1 MLYIIAVEW
10 DPITKKI
17 TRSNSKDT
25 EVEAQ
30 ELVELLISRGLIN
43 TFYFE
48 SPLGLRSQYYKID
61 DSTTPPTAYL
71 DQDFI
76 DEETRANIREE
87 RDRRLFET
95 FPGRDMSFDRARM
108 ASLLVNRAHNGN
120 SYTTADQV
128 KANIVEPKIAWVNS
142 VIERADFLSLPA
154 NLPTGPVDA
163 NALWPVPF
171 VVATQEPSAPPEE
184 DGQGEQNNI

>member
-1 MLYIIAVEW
+1 MLILIAAIW

-17 TRSNSKDT
+17 TESNNAST
-25 EVEAQ
+25 PAEAQ
-30 ELVELLISRGLIN
+30 ALVDHLKTIGYPDA
-43 TFYFE
+43 FWFE
-48 SPLGLRSQYYKID
+48 STLGLGTQYYKID

-76 DEETRANIREE
+76 DGETRASLRAE

-95 FPGRDMSFDRARM
+95 FPGREMTFDRARM
-108 ASLLVNRAHNGN
+108 VSLLVNRAHNGN

-142 VIERADFLSLPA
+142 VLERAEFLSLPA

-163 NALWPVPF
+163 NALWPAPF

>member
-17 TRSNSKDT
+17 TRGNST
-25 EVEAQ
+25 GTLEEA
-30 ELVELLISRGLIN
+30 ETLVALLISQGNLN

-48 SPLGLRSQYYKID
+48 SPLGLRSQYYKVD
-61 DSTTPPTAYL
+61 DSTTPFTAYL

-76 DEETRANIREE
+76 NEETRASLRFE

-95 FPGRDMSFDRARM
+95 FPEREMNFDRAKIV
-108 ASLLVNRAHNGN
+108 SLLVNRAHNGN
-120 SYTTADQV
+120 SYTTSDQA

-142 VIERADFLSLPA
+142 VLERAEFLSLPA

-163 NALWPVPF
+163 NALWPAPF
-171 VVATQEPSAPPEE
+171 VVATQEPSVPSEE
-184 DGQGEQNNI
+184 DGQGEQAND